1 MDRIDLTAEQC
12 RLIPEEKIR
21 QVINDFFK
29 GASYK
34 IQSLLY
40 YTCKVELNLTYED
53 FVPEYVVKEQLER
66 QIPALELTLER
77 TYSESV
83 TDDVIELMREEFIDV
98 WMYDRDN
105 RLCKVN
111 LHQLL
116 DAWLSDKEVHK
127 GQVMYGRY
135 IEAK

>member
-1 MDRIDLTAEQC
+1 M
-12 RLIPEEKIR
+12 
-21 QVINDFFK
+21 
-29 GASYK
+29 
-34 IQSLLY
+34 
-40 YTCKVELNLTYED
+40 
-53 FVPEYVVKEQLER
+53 KEQLER

-98 WMYDRDN
+98 WMYDKDN
-105 RLCKVN
+105 HPCRVN

-127 GQVMYGRY
+127 GQVMFGRY

>member
-1 MDRIDLTAEQC
+1 MERIDLTAEQC
-12 RLIPEEKIR
+12 RLIPEEKIK
-21 QVINDFFK
+21 QIIKDFFK
-29 GASYK
+29 GTSYE
-34 IQSLLY
+34 IHSLSY

-53 FVPEYVVKEQLER
+53 FVPEYAVKEQLER

-105 RLCKVN
+105 QPCRVN

-135 IEAK
+135 MEAK

>member
-1 MDRIDLTAEQC
+1 MERIDLTAEQC
-12 RLIPEEKIR
+12 RLIPEEKIK
-21 QVINDFFK
+21 QIIKDFFK
-29 GASYK
+29 GTSYE
-34 IQSLLY
+34 IRLLSY

-98 WMYDRDN
+98 WMYDKDN
-105 RLCKVN
+105 HPCRVN
-111 LHQLL
+111 LHHLL

-127 GQVMYGRY
+127 GQVMFGRY

>member
-1 MDRIDLTAEQC
+1 MERIDLTAEQC
-12 RLIPEEKIR
+12 RLIPEEKIKK
-21 QVINDFFK
+21 IIKDFFK
-29 GASYK
+29 DTPYE
-34 IQSLLY
+34 IRSLFY
-40 YTCKVELNLTYED
+40 YTCKVELNLTYEN
-53 FVPEYVVKEQLER
+53 FVPEYVVKEHLER

-77 TYSESV
+77 TYSKSV
-83 TDDVIELMREEFIDV
+83 TDDVIEHMREEFVDV

-105 RLCKVN
+105 HLCKVN

-127 GQVMYGRY
+127 GQVMHGRY

>member
-1 MDRIDLTAEQC
+1 MERIDLTAEQC
-12 RLIPEEKIR
+12 RLIPEEKIKK
-21 QVINDFFK
+21 IIKDFFK
-29 GASYK
+29 DTSYE
-34 IQSLLY
+34 IRSLFY
-40 YTCKVELNLTYED
+40 YTCKVELNLTYEN
-53 FVPEYVVKEQLER
+53 FVPEYVVKEHLER

-77 TYSESV
+77 TYSKSV

-105 RLCKVN
+105 HLCKVN